1 MESTF
6 ENTMM
11 ILSFSALL
19 LALVITLYRLVRG
32 PSSSDRI
39 ISLDL
44 VASVVMGFIL
54 LYSVLVNKGI
64 YFDIAIVISLISFI
78 GTISISIYL
87 RQKK

>member
-6 ENTMM
+6 ENTMI

-19 LALVITLYRLVRG
+19 MALLITLYRLMRG

-39 ISLDL
+39 IALDL

-54 LYSVLVNKGI
+54 LYSVLVSKEI
-64 YFDIAIVISLISFI
+64 YVDIAIVISLISFM
-78 GTISISIYL
+78 GTISVSIYL
-87 RQKK
+87 RHKK

>member
-1 MESTF
+1 MI
-6 ENTMM
+6 

-19 LALVITLYRLVRG
+19 MALLITLYRLMRG

-39 ISLDL
+39 IALDL

-54 LYSVLVNKGI
+54 LYSVLVSKEI
-64 YFDIAIVISLISFI
+64 YVDIAIVISLISFM

-87 RQKK
+87 RHKK

>member
-19 LALVITLYRLVRG
+19 MALVITLFRLVRG

>member
-1 MESTF
+1 MDSSF
-6 ENTMM
+6 EHTML

-19 LALVITLYRLVRG
+19 LALVFTLVRLLRG

-44 VASVVMGFIL
+44 VASVVMGFTL

-87 RQKK
+87 KQK

>member
-6 ENTMM
+6 ENTMI

-19 LALVITLYRLVRG
+19 MALLITLYRLMRG

-39 ISLDL
+39 IALDL

-54 LYSVLVNKGI
+54 LYSVLVSKEI
-64 YFDIAIVISLISFI
+64 YVDIAIVISLISFM

-87 RQKK
+87 RHKK

>member
-19 LALVITLYRLVRG
+19 MALVITLFRLVRG

-87 RQKK
+87 RHKK

>member
-19 LALVITLYRLVRG
+19 MALVITLFRLVRG

-78 GTISISIYL
+78 GTVSVSIYL

>member
-19 LALVITLYRLVRG
+19 LALVFTFVRLVRG

-87 RQKK
+87 KQKG

>member
-6 ENTMM
+6 VNTMM

-19 LALVITLYRLVRG
+19 LALVFALVRLVRG

-87 RQKK
+87 KQKE

>member
-1 MESTF
+1 MESNF
-6 ENTMM
+6 EHMMM

-19 LALVITLYRLVRG
+19 VALVITLFRLMRG

-39 ISLDL
+39 IALDL

-54 LYSVLVNKGI
+54 LYSVLVKKEI
-64 YFDIAIVISLISFI
+64 YVDIAIVISLISFI

-87 RQKK
+87 RHKK

>member
-6 ENTMM
+6 VNTMM
-11 ILSFSALL
+11 ILSFGALL
-19 LALVITLYRLVRG
+19 LALVITMVRLFRG

-87 RQKK
+87 KQKG

>member
-6 ENTMM
+6 GNTMI

-19 LALVITLYRLVRG
+19 MALVITLYRLMRG

-39 ISLDL
+39 IALDL

-54 LYSVLVNKGI
+54 LYSVLVKKEI

-87 RQKK
+87 RHKK

>member
-6 ENTMM
+6 ENTMI

-19 LALVITLYRLVRG
+19 MALLITLYRLMRG

-39 ISLDL
+39 IALDL
-44 VASVVMGFIL
+44 VVSVVMGFIL
-54 LYSVLVNKGI
+54 LYSVLVSKEI
-64 YFDIAIVISLISFI
+64 YVDIAIVISLISFM

-87 RQKK
+87 RHKK

>member
-6 ENTMM
+6 ENMM
-11 ILSFSALL
+11 IILSFSALL
-19 LALVITLYRLVRG
+19 TALLITLYRLMRG

-39 ISLDL
+39 IALDL

-54 LYSVLVNKGI
+54 LYSVLVSKEI
-64 YFDIAIVISLISFI
+64 YVDIAIVISLISFM

-87 RQKK
+87 RHKK

>member
-6 ENTMM
+6 ENMMM

-19 LALVITLYRLVRG
+19 LALVFTLVRLVRG

-54 LYSVLVNKGI
+54 LYSVLMNKGI

-87 RQKK
+87 KQKE

>member
-1 MESTF
+1 MENSF

-11 ILSFSALL
+11 ILSFGALL
-19 LALVITLYRLVRG
+19 LALVLTMVRLVRG

-44 VASVVMGFIL
+44 VASIVMGFIL

-87 RQKK
+87 RQK